1 MDSRQKAEEPSKR
14 KFIAITLL
22 VLASFGS
29 GAGAAEAPIRPHQA
43 HIRVVAQAPG
53 PAQWCYCG

>member
-1 MDSRQKAEEPSKR
+1 MR

-43 HIRVVAQAPG
+43 HIRVVAQAAG